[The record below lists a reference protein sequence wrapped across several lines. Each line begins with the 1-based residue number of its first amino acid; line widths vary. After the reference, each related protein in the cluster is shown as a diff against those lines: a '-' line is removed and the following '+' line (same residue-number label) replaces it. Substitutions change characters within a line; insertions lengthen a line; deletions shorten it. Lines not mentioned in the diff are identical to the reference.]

1 MKALF
6 WLPSILLD
14 MYKLSFPKW
23 LFVLTYSPA
32 SESRRAAENDIRNVN
47 RLAEYKAKK
56 LLGQ

>member
-6 WLPSILLD
+6 WLPSILVD

-47 RLAEYKAKK
+47 RLA
-56 LLGQ
+56 